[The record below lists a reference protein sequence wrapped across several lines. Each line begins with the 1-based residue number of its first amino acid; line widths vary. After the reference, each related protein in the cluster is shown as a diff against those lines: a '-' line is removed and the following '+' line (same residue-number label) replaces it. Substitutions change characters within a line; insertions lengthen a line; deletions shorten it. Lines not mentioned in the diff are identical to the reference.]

1 MTMGVGN
8 RAGNG
13 AAAMRP
19 DRKLAIRF
27 LTGTVLG
34 CAGLGVPTAALAQ
47 QAPPPVAAQG
57 RVVAFSI
64 PAQPMPAAIDAFI
77 RQSGWQVGYSSRIAD
92 GLRSTA
98 VAGALAPAQA
108 LRTILAGS
116 GINVR
121 ITGANTATLV
131 ANSVTTG
138 ALPDGAISL
147 ETINVSGDAQNPF
160 GHVDGYVAT
169 RSSSGT
175 KTDTPLI
182 RTPQTVNIVTSD
194 QIRDQGA
201 QTLGDAVQ
209 YTPGV
214 IVQEGFNRTDDP
226 FILRGFDVRTNPG
239 VMYRDGLKVPL
250 PHYSVAAEPFGIE
263 RVEIFKGPASVLF
276 GQAAPGGVVNT
287 ITKRPT
293 GTRFGEVNLTYGS
306 QERKQASFDVG
317 GPLDPAGT
325 WKYRVTGLARDSGT
339 MIDFVPDDRYYV
351 APALTWSPN
360 ADTELTLL
368 ASHMVNKTINNAGY
382 PFSGTVAPN
391 PNGRIG
397 TNLFTGE
404 PGWSKWDQSVSTIGY
419 QFSHRF
425 NDVFQFRQNVLAGT
439 SKTKINH
446 AYTWSWVPGSNQ
458 SLLERGAY
466 NRTDDAWG
474 VSVDNQLQAKFNTGP
489 VAHSVLVGLD
499 YTKASLERLQF
510 AGYNN
515 LRPLNPFAPV
525 YGSAVVIPTRPD
537 THTLERRDQIGLYAQ
552 DQITIDEK
560 WVLLLGGR
568 YDMARADTTNRLTGL
583 VTKTD
588 DNAFTGRVGL
598 VYLFDNGLAPYVSYS
613 TSFQPQSGTTSPA
626 RGTRPFEPTTG
637 QQWEAGVK
645 YQPLGWN
652 GMLTASVFEITRQN
666 VPTVDPNNP
675 SFNIQEGEIR
685 ARGVELSA
693 VAHLTESLK
702 VVGAYTYTDAE
713 VTRSN
718 GADRGRTPAAVPR
731 NAAALWLDYA
741 FRTGLLQ
748 GLKIGGGVRYIGK
761 TLDTT
766 NAYEVPAYTL
776 ADATIEYDFGARNPA
791 LRGVSLAVTAKNL
804 FDRKYV
810 SSCTYACFYGD
821 RRSVYGTLSYKW

>member
-1 MTMGVGN
+1 MTMGVGT
-8 RAGNG
+8 RAGHG
-13 AAAMRP
+13 AATGRW
-19 DRKLAIRF
+19 DRRLVCRL
-27 LTGTVLG
+27 LTGTMIG
-34 CAGLGVPTAALAQ
+34 CAGLGLPAAALAQ
-47 QAPPPVAAQG
+47 QAGQSASAQG
-57 RVVAFSI
+57 RVVDFAI
-64 PAQPMPAAIDAFI
+64 PAQPIPGAIDAFI
-77 RQSGWQVGYSSRIAD
+77 RQSGWQIGYSSRIAD

-98 VAGALAPAQA
+98 VAGRLPPAQA
-108 LRTILAGS
+108 LRTILAGA
-116 GINVR
+116 GIDVR
-121 ITGANTATLV
+121 VTGANTATLV
-131 ANSVTTG
+131 ASSMTTG
-138 ALPDGAISL
+138 SLSEDAIALDPIDVL
-147 ETINVSGDAQNPF
+147 GDSQNPF

-169 RSSSGT
+169 RSSSGA

-182 RTPQTVNIVTSD
+182 RTPQTVNVVTRD
-194 QIRDQGA
+194 QIKDQGA

-250 PHYSVAAEPFGIE
+250 PHYSVAVEPYGIE
-263 RVEIFKGPASVLF
+263 RVEILKGPASVLF

-293 GTRFGEVNLTYGS
+293 ATPFGEVNVTYGS
-306 QERKQASFDVG
+306 YARKQASFDVG
-317 GPLDPAGT
+317 GPLDSDGA
-325 WKYRVTGLARDSGT
+325 WKYRVTGLGRDSGT
-339 MIDFVPDDRYYV
+339 MIDHVPDDRYYV

-368 ASHMVNKTINNAGY
+368 ASHMVNKTVNNAGY
-382 PFSGTVAPN
+382 PFSGTVASN
-391 PNGRIG
+391 PNGKIG
-397 TNLFTGE
+397 SDVFTGE
-404 PGWSKWDQSVSTIGY
+404 PGWSKWDQSVSTLGY
-419 QFSHRF
+419 QLSHRF

-446 AYTWSWVPGSNQ
+446 AYTWSWVTGSNQ

-466 NRTDDAWG
+466 SRTDDAWG
-474 VSVDNQLQAKFNTGP
+474 VSVDNQLQATFDTGP
-489 VAHSVLVGLD
+489 VAHSVLIGLD
-499 YTKASLERLQF
+499 YTRASLERLQF

-515 LRPLNPFAPV
+515 LSPLNPFAPV
-525 YGSAVVIPTRPD
+525 YGSSVVLPSQPN
-537 THTLERRDQIGLYAQ
+537 THTLERRNQLGLYAQ
-552 DQITIDEK
+552 DQITIDDRLI
-560 WVLLLGGR
+560 LLLGGR
-568 YDMARADTTNRLTGL
+568 YDLARAETTNRLTDV

-588 DNAFTGRVGL
+588 DNAFTGRAGL

-613 TSFQPQSGTTSPA
+613 TSFQPQSGTTSAA
-626 RGTRPFEPTTG
+626 RGSRPFDPTTG
-637 QQWEAGVK
+637 QQWEAGIK

-666 VPTVDPNNP
+666 VPTVDPNDP
-675 SFNIQEGEIR
+675 SFNIQEGEVR

-693 VAHLTESLK
+693 VANVTESLK
-702 VVGAYTYTDAE
+702 IVAAYTYTDAE
-713 VTRSN
+713 VTKSN

-741 FRTGLLQ
+741 FGTGPLR
-748 GLKIGGGVRYIGK
+748 GLKIGGGVRYIGE

-766 NAYEVPAYTL
+766 NAYKVSAYTL

-791 LRGVSLAVTAKNL
+791 LHGVSVAVSAKNL
-804 FDRKYV
+804 FDKEFV
-810 SSCTYACFYGD
+810 SSCTYACFYGE